1 MKKAIYF
8 TAQWCSPCRSFR
20 PILQEVMA
28 ETGANIQIIDVD
40 QNPGLAQS
48 FGISAVPTLILTDE
62 AGSVLKRQTGVMP
75 KSSLLK
81 FLN

>member
-1 MKKAIYF
+1 MKKALYF
-8 TAQWCSPCRSFR
+8 TAAWCGPCKAFR
-20 PILQEVMA
+20 PILQETMA

-48 FGISAVPTLILTDE
+48 FSISAVPTLILTDE

>member
-1 MKKAIYF
+1 MKKALYF
-8 TAQWCSPCRSFR
+8 TAAWCGPCKAFR
-20 PILQEVMA
+20 PILQETMA

-48 FGISAVPTLILTDE
+48 FSISAVPTLILTDE

-75 KSSLLK
+75 KNQLINFLK
-81 FLN
+81 